1 MCWSKYC
8 CRGGRDE
15 KSSVSYLSDDV
26 EASVEGNEAVIVD
39 DDEDD
44 DDGNEAVDDDGNEAV
59 DDDGNVDAAVSVD
72 G

>member
-8 CRGGRDE
+8 CRGGKDE

-44 DDGNEAVDDDGNEAV
+44 DDDGNEAVDDGNEAV
-59 DDDGNVDAAVSVD
+59 DDDGNADAAVSVD

>member
-59 DDDGNVDAAVSVD
+59 DDDGNADAAVSVD

>member
-44 DDGNEAVDDDGNEAV
+44 DDDGNEAVDDGNEAV
-59 DDDGNVDAAVSVD
+59 DDDGNADAAVSVD

>member
-1 MCWSKYC
+1 M
-8 CRGGRDE
+8 
-15 KSSVSYLSDDV
+15 SDDV

-44 DDGNEAVDDDGNEAV
+44 DDDGNEAV
-59 DDDGNVDAAVSVD
+59 DDDGNADAAVSVD